1 MARVVDLSTYLL
13 KWYFITTA
21 KTVFGEYKQGVNLTS
36 RASAWMVEATDDG
49 KVISHLYTRL
59 VPALVTLSIFLLGV
73 LVICVN
79 HWLKQKKSGMEF
91 ALYREVIADK
101 DWLKRLRQQQKKV
114 TTPNCNWSSTYLS
127 NDRAKYKKYALYD
140 NMLEKYKYSL
150 KLQQQQALRKAEN
163 MADLQTTCNK
173 DGGILKCDKKLIM
186 RQPEK
191 TESNHDRVSVKI
203 DWLEE
208 PDARAALQRLWE
220 ADIGLSTN
228 NVQFRTKSS
237 TNAKMKNEK
246 GNENE
251 IENTVKEQHSS
262 YQDNTCDQDK
272 AKKPRTRPK
281 SCFVVFKGNAIIDE
295 EFSRDKSK
303 KLKRS
308 ISLFDKIK
316 RSVGEEKYSCELDQ
330 EEEDA
335 ISKLFLKLK
344 RIPTANM
351 ERNARPKSIYDND
364 DTSETSQSQIMVT
377 SAVNVLDPNKTEKN
391 KNKFQRIKDVNKSFK
406 EVEQKMIQHLYTR
419 HDLAVNEILALESL
433 LEDVSRFCTE
443 YNEEI
448 TEDGRQLSFS
458 KANKELHEASKSSR
472 NFTPTKRSA
481 NSSREVSFNERRDKC
496 MSVYDTELLDVE
508 SVVVNKFTT
517 L

>member
-150 KLQQQQALRKAEN
+150 KLQQQQAL
-163 MADLQTTCNK
+163 
-173 DGGILKCDKKLIM
+173 
-186 RQPEK
+186 
-191 TESNHDRVSVKI
+191 
-203 DWLEE
+203 
-208 PDARAALQRLWE
+208 LWE

-262 YQDNTCDQDK
+262 YQEISVRPNNNFSKEHVTTDAEKLIDNTCDQDK